1 MVAIVLY
8 YDLIVA
14 FLLMINDTIPFY
26 NRLGARYVLRVP
38 TG

>member
-26 NRLGARYVLRVP
+26 NRWVRAMFLRVP